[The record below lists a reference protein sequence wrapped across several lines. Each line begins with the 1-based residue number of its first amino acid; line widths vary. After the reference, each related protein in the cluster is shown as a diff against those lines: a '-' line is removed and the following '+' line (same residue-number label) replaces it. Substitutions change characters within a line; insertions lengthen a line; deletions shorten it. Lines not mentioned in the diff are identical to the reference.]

1 MKTATTK
8 APVNQGGNKAEAAG
22 RNSLPVATQWKPGQS
37 GNPAG
42 RPKSLTLSEAYR
54 RELAKVD
61 PHDAL
66 KRTFAEVL
74 AEQMIVKASKGDV
87 AALKE
92 IADRVEG
99 KAKQTITL
107 TTDRRE
113 QVERAI
119 DRMIERAGEQG
130 QALSRQDAITALAA
144 YAPEASQL
152 IH

>member
-1 MKTATTK
+1 MTSTNATDK
-8 APVNQGGNKAEAAG
+8 QDKNRDRNPAA
-22 RNSLPVATQWKPGQS
+22 RPSPPVATQWKPGQS

-74 AEQMIVKASKGDV
+74 AEKMIKRAKTGDV
-87 AALKE
+87 PALKE

-113 QVERAI
+113 QINQAI
-119 DRMIERAGEQG
+119 DRMIERAAADGHT
-130 QALSRQDAITALAA
+130 LTRTDATVALAA
-144 YAPEASQL
+144 YAPEAHHL
-152 IH
+152 IQ

>member
-1 MKTATTK
+1 MTST
-8 APVNQGGNKAEAAG
+8 EAADNQLENSTSPTKRTVVG
-22 RNSLPVATQWKPGQS
+22 RPFKPGQS

-42 RPKSLTLSEAYR
+42 RPKSITLSEAYR
-54 RELAKVD
+54 KQLAKID

-74 AEQMIVKASKGDV
+74 AEQMIVKAAKGDV

>member
-1 MKTATTK
+1 MADKQQE
-8 APVNQGGNKAEAAG
+8 NNKAVGKRASVG
-22 RNSLPVATQWKPGQS
+22 RPFKKGQS

-54 RELAKVD
+54 RELAKID

-66 KRTFAEVL
+66 GRTFAEVL

-87 AALKE
+87 AALRE

-119 DRMIERAGEQG
+119 ERMIEKAAEHG
-130 QALSRQDAITALAA
+130 QTLARQEAITALAA
-144 YAPEASQL
+144 YVPEASQL

>member
-1 MKTATTK
+1 MKEIPDADK
-8 APVNQGGNKAEAAG
+8 QQKSNDARARRLANLKPF
-22 RNSLPVATQWKPGQS
+22 KPGQS

-42 RPKSLTLSEAYR
+42 RPKSITLSEAYR
-54 RELAKVD
+54 KQLAMIDEAD
-61 PHDAL
+61 PQ

-74 AEQMIVKASKGDV
+74 AEQMIVRAKTGDV

-92 IADRVEG
+92 VADRVEG

-107 TTDRRE
+107 STDRRE

-119 DRMIERAGEQG
+119 DRMVERAASDGHILTREE
-130 QALSRQDAITALAA
+130 ATAALAA
-144 YAPEASQL
+144 YVPEASQL

>member
-1 MKTATTK
+1 MASIEATDKQQENSTSPTK
-8 APVNQGGNKAEAAG
+8 RTVIG
-22 RNSLPVATQWKPGQS
+22 RPFKPGQS

-42 RPKSLTLSEAYR
+42 RPKCLTLSEAYR

-61 PHDAL
+61 ETDPQ

-74 AEQMIVKASKGDV
+74 AEQMIEKASKGDV

-99 KAKQTITL
+99 KARQTITL

-113 QVERAI
+113 QMERAI
-119 DRMIERAGEQG
+119 DRMIERAAADGHT
-130 QALSRQDAITALAA
+130 LTRTDATVALAA
-144 YAPEASQL
+144 YAPEVSQL
-152 IH
+152 LY

>member
-1 MKTATTK
+1 MTSTK
-8 APVNQGGNKAEAAG
+8 ATDKQQENSTSRNKRASFG
-22 RNSLPVATQWKPGQS
+22 RPFKPGQS

-54 RELAKVD
+54 RELAKIDESD
-61 PHDAL
+61 PL
-66 KRTFAEVL
+66 KRTHAEVL
-74 AEQMIVKASKGDV
+74 AAKMIFKASKGDV

-119 DRMIERAGEQG
+119 ERMIERAGEQG

-152 IH
+152 LY

>member
-1 MKTATTK
+1 MMATDK
-8 APVNQGGNKAEAAG
+8 QRNNNGKKRGN
-22 RNSLPVATQWKPGQS
+22 VANLKPFPKGVS

-54 RELAKVD
+54 RELAKID
-61 PHDAL
+61 PNDAL

-74 AEQMIVKASKGDV
+74 AEQMIVKAAKGDV

-113 QVERAI
+113 HIERAI
-119 DRMIERAGEQG
+119 DRMIEKASEQG
-130 QALSRQDAITALAA
+130 QALAREEAIEALAA
-144 YAPEASQL
+144 FVPEASQL